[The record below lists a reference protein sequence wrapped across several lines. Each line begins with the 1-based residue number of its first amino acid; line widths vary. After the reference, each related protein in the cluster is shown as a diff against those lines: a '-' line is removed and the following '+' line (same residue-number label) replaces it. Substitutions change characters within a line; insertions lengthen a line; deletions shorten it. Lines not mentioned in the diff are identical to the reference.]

1 MDFKNKIAELLEKSI
16 SLKDFSS
23 EKIAL
28 LLETPPSSELGD
40 LSFPC
45 FKLSSALKKKPD
57 VIALDLKKELEK
69 EKEKLIERIEVKG
82 SYLNFFLDY
91 SFVASELIPLILK
104 EKEKYGSNSSGKG
117 RKAMVEYSA
126 PNTNK
131 PLTLGHLRNDSIG
144 MAVSNLYEANGCSV
158 IRANLYSNRG
168 IHICNSL
175 LGYMKWGKGKK
186 PDIKPDHFVGKFYVM
201 FHQKAKEQPELEKE
215 AFELLSKWEK
225 KDKEIRELWKQ
236 MDEWVIK
243 GFKETYKEFGS
254 VFDVEFKE
262 SDFYDKAKPLIESGL
277 KKGVF
282 IKTDEGAIEASLG
295 KYGLNK
301 KAILR
306 ADGTSIYITN
316 DLALTKHKF
325 EKFKPDKA
333 LWVVGSEQNFYFK
346 QLFKILEL
354 LGFEWARK
362 CVHLSYGMVYLPE
375 GVMKSREGIV
385 VDADAIINEMKEL
398 AKKEILKRH
407 KDLNEKKLQERAK
420 AIGLGAIKF
429 YLLKIDP
436 VKDIY
441 FDPEKSISL
450 EGETAS
456 FIQYAF
462 ARCSSILKKAK
473 AKIDSKNIDFSLL
486 DSVQEKNL
494 LTLLSRYPSV
504 IASSLNSLNP
514 SILCHYLL
522 ELASSF
528 NAFYR
533 DCKVLEAEE
542 EKRKA
547 RISLVEGTSIVL
559 KNGLSVIGINAVE
572 EM

>member
-1 MDFKNKIAELLEKSI
+1 MDFKDKIAKVLEKNI
-16 SLKDFSS
+16 SLKEFSS
-23 EKIAL
+23 EGIAL
-28 LLETPPSSELGD
+28 LLELPPSSELGD

-45 FKLSSALKKKPD
+45 FKLSPLLKKKPTE
-57 VIALDLKKELEK
+57 IAEELKKKLEK
-69 EKEKLIERIEVKG
+69 GKEKFIERMEVKG
-82 SYLNFFLDY
+82 PYLNFFLDY
-91 SFVASELIPLILK
+91 SFVANELIPAILK
-104 EKEKYGSNSSGKG
+104 EKEGYGTNDKGKAE
-117 RKAMVEYSA
+117 KVMVEYSA

-144 MAVSNLYEANGCSV
+144 MAVSNLFESNGFKV
-158 IRANLYSNRG
+158 VRANLYNNRG
-168 IHICNSL
+168 IHLCNSMI
-175 LGYMKWGKGKK
+175 GYMKWGQGKK

-215 AFELLSKWEK
+215 AFDLLNKWEK
-225 KDKEIRELWKQ
+225 KDKEVRGLWKQ

-243 GFKETYKEFGS
+243 GFRETYKEFGS

-262 SDFYDKAKPLIESGL
+262 SDFYDKAKPLIELGL
-277 KKGVF
+277 KKGVL
-282 IKTDEGAIEASLG
+282 IKNEEGAIEAILERH
-295 KYGLNK
+295 GLNK

-325 EKFKPDKA
+325 EKFGLDKA

-354 LGFEWARK
+354 LGFEWAKK

-398 AKKEILKRH
+398 AKKEIIKRH
-407 KDLNEKKLQERAK
+407 KELSEKELGKRAK

-441 FDPEKSISL
+441 FDPKESIAL

-462 ARCSSILKKAK
+462 ARCSSILKKSK
-473 AKIDSKNIDFSLL
+473 SKTDSKKVDFSLL
-486 DSVQEKNL
+486 DSVQEKKL
-494 LTLLSRYPSV
+494 MAILAKYPSV
-504 IASSLNSLNP
+504 IESSLNSLSP
-514 SILCHYLL
+514 SMLCHYLL

-547 RISLVEGTSIVL
+547 RILLVEGTSIVL
-559 KNGLSVIGINAVE
+559 RNGLSVLGINVVE